1 MHLPDGGD
9 EDNMAGNEV
18 AGTFVSATG
27 KVVIAEVVVGL
38 TAAFLPPAFW
48 RLSSTSKSL
57 QNFHRR

>member
-38 TAAFLPPAFW
+38 TAASAFW